1 MLLISKI
8 GCITIKLEKKKLF
21 FLVQRIKKVYT
32 FASF

>member
-8 GCITIKLEKKKLF
+8 GCITIKLEKKLF
-21 FLVQRIKKVYT
+21 FLVQRIEKVYT